1 MSEKVTLSGDDML
14 MLIKR
19 AEATGYKKAMDALS
33 SDRFYDEAPS
43 FVSYGI
49 YEAANW
55 LKDNEKKILE

>member
-1 MSEKVTLSGDDML
+1 MSEKVSLSGDDML

-33 SDRFYDEAPS
+33 SDRFYDETPK

-49 YEAANW
+49 KEAVNW

>member
-33 SDRFYDEAPS
+33 SDRFYDETPS

-49 YEAANW
+49 YEAVNW